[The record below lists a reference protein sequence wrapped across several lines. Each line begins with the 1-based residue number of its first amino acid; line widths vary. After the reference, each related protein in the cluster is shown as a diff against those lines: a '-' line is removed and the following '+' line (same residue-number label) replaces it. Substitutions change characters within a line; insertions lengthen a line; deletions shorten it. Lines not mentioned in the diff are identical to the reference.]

1 MVHWG
6 IVRLTVLRV
15 LRLALLLAPLAGC
28 GGDDGPSVPP
38 VDVNVAVVI
47 DAMRLL
53 ALSPEI
59 CHVQGTARNTSD
71 QNLGLVLRFQAFD
84 AEDEPIAT
92 TGASLS
98 IAAGTT
104 VDFESTGFFNDD
116 GLVSCAR
123 IARFERI
130 LEET

>member
-1 MVHWG
+1 VVHWG
-6 IVRLTVLRV
+6 IVRSTVLRV
-15 LRLALLLAPLAGC
+15 LRLALVLAPLAGC

-47 DAMRLL
+47 DSMRLL
-53 ALSPEI
+53 AVSPEI

-71 QNLGLVLRFQAFD
+71 QTLGLVLRFQAFD

-116 GLVSCAR
+116 GLVACAR

-130 LEET
+130 LEEA